1 MSTSPAACPSYV
13 VGLNAVADRTTRRAQ
28 SVVPFGVGAI
38 VEFEDEALMSAGLDA
53 WPEAGP
59 RLYDERLAALV
70 GVKNFREPPP
80 KPERNARVPDAEWL
94 PYVRFPQWH
103 FCPRCRYLKKA
114 GLDDQRR
121 PICDNTH
128 QSPYLRRGQGPCAKQ
143 PEQKRLRMVP
153 LRFLVA
159 CPAGHIEDF
168 PWFEWAHAKKGEP
181 LERGRGCDDPLL
193 YFYPSKIGGLAGLF
207 VSCEKCKTRRSLM
220 GTTGPNGLLGFSCE
234 GHRPWLGEQG
244 REPCPEPSDRSM
256 FVLQRGASNI
266 YFPIVASSILI
277 PPFSSRVHVVAKKWE
292 ATLQASR
299 ANGSVPRSVFE
310 AVAKQERIDVEQL
323 IAAVNGDTS
332 TPYGGANETEF
343 RRAEYAALQQE
354 RRDEEDFLLCRPQ
367 NIEDYGTPIREWFT
381 SLSLVEKLAE
391 TRALTG
397 FNRISPGVSEPAAL
411 SLRRQRWLP
420 GFRVLGEGIF
430 LQLDLARLKQASDDH
445 RARLEPLLRRIEAT
459 GRCRLEVS
467 EELILIHSLAHALIK
482 RLSWEAGYGTSSI
495 RERIYTSQSDHHRM
509 AGMLL
514 YTAAGDADGTL
525 GGLVQLGKAHTLE
538 RVMTGALN
546 DAWWCAS
553 DPICRDSSGQGPE
566 SLNLAACHAC
576 MLLPE
581 TSCELQNRY
590 LDRRSMVEVFG

>member
-1 MSTSPAACPSYV
+1 MAE
-13 VGLNAVADRTTRRAQ
+13 RTTRRAQ

-38 VEFEDEALMSAGLDA
+38 VEFEDEALMAAGLDI
-53 WPEAGP
+53 WTEVGP
-59 RLYDERLAALV
+59 RLNDERLAALL
-70 GVKNFREPPP
+70 GVKDFREPPP
-80 KPERNARVPDAEWL
+80 KPEKEEQIPQADWL

-103 FCPRCRYLKKA
+103 FCSRCRYLKKA
-114 GLDDQRR
+114 ELHAQRR
-121 PICDNTH
+121 PICDNAH
-128 QSPYLRRGQGPCAKQ
+128 QSPYLRKGQKPCATQ
-143 PEQKRLRMVP
+143 PERKRLRMVP

-168 PWFEWAHAKKGEP
+168 PWQEWAHAEKGQP
-181 LERGRGCDDPLL
+181 LIRGHGCDDPIL

-207 VSCEKCKTRRSLM
+207 VSCEKCQTRRSLM

-234 GHRPWLGEQG
+234 GHRPWLGEG
-244 REPCPEPSDRSM
+244 GKEVCKMPPSQSM

-292 ATLQASR
+292 ATLMSSR
-299 ANGSVPRSVFE
+299 TNGGLSRDTFEVIARQESV
-310 AVAKQERIDVEQL
+310 DVEQL
-323 IAAVNGDTS
+323 IAAVQGDTPARFS
-332 TPYGGANETEF
+332 DMDETEF
-343 RRAEYAALQQE
+343 RNAEYAALQQE
-354 RRDEEDFLLCRPQ
+354 RRDDDDLLMCRPQ
-367 NIEDYGTPIREWFT
+367 NMDNYGMPVRGLLA
-381 SLSLVEKLAE
+381 SVSLVEKLAE

-397 FNRISPGVSEPAAL
+397 FNRIDPGAAEPAAL
-411 SLRRQRWLP
+411 SLKRQSWLP
-420 GFRVLGEGIF
+420 AFRVLGEGIF
-430 LQLDLARLKQASDDH
+430 LQLDIS
-445 RARLEPLLRRIEAT
+445 RLEKAADEQRSRLAALLRRIEAT

-495 RERIYTSQSDHHRM
+495 RERIYSSRSSRHRM

-525 GGLVQLGKAHTLE
+525 GGLVQLGKAKTFE
-538 RVMTGALN
+538 RVMAGALR

-553 DPICRDSSGQGPE
+553 DPICRDSMGQGPE

-590 LDRRSMVEVFG
+590 LDRRAMIETFAEMGEE